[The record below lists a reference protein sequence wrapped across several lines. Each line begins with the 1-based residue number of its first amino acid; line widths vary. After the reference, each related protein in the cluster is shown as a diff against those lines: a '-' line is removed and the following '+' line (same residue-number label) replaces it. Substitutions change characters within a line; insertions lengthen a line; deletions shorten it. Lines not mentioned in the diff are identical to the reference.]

1 MTTIGY
7 AATILEQVAQATDAV
22 AYVATMLAA
31 WGALH
36 WLYHQ
41 DEVAMAVARRI
52 RRMKK

>member
-1 MTTIGY
+1 MMDTLGY
-7 AATILEQVAQATDAV
+7 IAV
-22 AYVATMLAA
+22 MLAA

-52 RRMKK
+52 RRNKR

>member
-1 MTTIGY
+1 MATLGY
-7 AATILEQVAQATDAV
+7 I
-22 AYVATMLAA
+22 TMLLAA

-52 RRMKK
+52 RRNSK